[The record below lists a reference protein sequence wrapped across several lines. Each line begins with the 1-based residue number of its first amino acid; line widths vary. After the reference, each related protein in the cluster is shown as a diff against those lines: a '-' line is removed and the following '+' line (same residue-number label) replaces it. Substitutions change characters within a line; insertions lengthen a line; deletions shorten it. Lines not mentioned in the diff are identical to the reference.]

1 MALQASHELVIFS
14 ILLVKISIYI
24 GGKSVIGQYQ
34 LLFCL
39 TNAQKKKKKK
49 STEREREC
57 VCLCVSLCILDREGS
72 RMFAS
77 RALV

>member
-39 TNAQKKKKKK
+39 TNAQKKTKKKHREG
-49 STEREREC
+49 ER
-57 VCLCVSLCILDREGS
+57 VCVSVCVSVYS
-72 RMFAS
+72 RQG
-77 RALV
+77 RKQDVC

>member
-1 MALQASHELVIFS
+1 MALQASHELVILS

-39 TNAQKKKKKK
+39 TNAQKQNKKQKKAQRG
-49 STEREREC
+49 RESVCVC
-57 VCLCVSLCILDREGS
+57 VCLCV
-72 RMFAS
+72 F
-77 RALV
+77 

>member
-24 GGKSVIGQYQ
+24 GEKSVIGQYQ

-39 TNAQKKKKKK
+39 ISAPKKKHREG
-49 STEREREC
+49 ER
-57 VCLCVSLCILDREGS
+57 VCVSVCVSVCS
-72 RMFAS
+72 RQGGEQD
-77 RALV
+77 VC

>member
-49 STEREREC
+49 KKKKVQRGRESVCVC
-57 VCLCVSLCILDREGS
+57 VCLCV
-72 RMFAS
+72 F
-77 RALV
+77 

>member
-49 STEREREC
+49 KKAQRGRESVCVC
-57 VCLCVSLCILDREGS
+57 VCLCV
-72 RMFAS
+72 F
-77 RALV
+77 